1 MKVITILTL
10 LQPMEQQ
17 FDNINDIV
25 DNFDSFCDSF
35 ESRAAEAFLR
45 GDQNDGRVTRKSE
58 EIGASTPAAVR
69 EIAEPGPTELP
80 ARAAIVD
87 ISPTKRE

>member
-1 MKVITILTL
+1 
-10 LQPMEQQ
+10 MEPE
-17 FDNINDIV
+17 FNNINDMI

-45 GDQNDGRVTRKSE
+45 GDQNNGRVTRKAE
-58 EIGASTPAAVR
+58 QIGTGTPDAVR
-69 EIAEPGPTELP
+69 EVQQPGPTDLD

-87 ISPTKRE
+87 VPTT

>member
-1 MKVITILTL
+1 MKVILILIL
-10 LQPMEQQ
+10 QQPMEQQ

-58 EIGASTPAAVR
+58 EIGVFRIVIGTPIWLLR
-69 EIAEPGPTELP
+69 FP
-80 ARAAIVD
+80 IVA
-87 ISPTKRE
+87 